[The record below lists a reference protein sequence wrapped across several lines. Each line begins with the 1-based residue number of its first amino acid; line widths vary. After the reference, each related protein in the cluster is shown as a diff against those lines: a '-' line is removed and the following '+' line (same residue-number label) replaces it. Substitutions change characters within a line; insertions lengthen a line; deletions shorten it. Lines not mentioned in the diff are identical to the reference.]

1 MITLQASCAIS
12 YSSLK
17 RIQETGIE
25 VNQRLGAGRSGGITF
40 NRRADGRRSTGAHR
54 HLQGGGT
61 MVTFDDCLALC
72 ELTEDEVD
80 AIAEH
85 ENLTQTA
92 ALEMGSYLIEG
103 PDGALRIQRIILDDI
118 AAARSRGD
126 LVHAARLKQTLRQF
140 IERHP
145 GRRSSE

>member
-1 MITLQASCAIS
+1 
-12 YSSLK
+12 
-17 RIQETGIE
+17 
-25 VNQRLGAGRSGGITF
+25 
-40 NRRADGRRSTGAHR
+40 
-54 HLQGGGT
+54 

-103 PDGALRIQRIILDDI
+103 PDGELRIQHIILDQI
-118 AAARSRGD
+118 AAARSRGN
-126 LVHAARLKQTLRQF
+126 LAHAARLKQTLRQF

-145 GRRSSE
+145 GQRSSE

>member
-1 MITLQASCAIS
+1 
-12 YSSLK
+12 
-17 RIQETGIE
+17 
-25 VNQRLGAGRSGGITF
+25 
-40 NRRADGRRSTGAHR
+40 
-54 HLQGGGT
+54 

-103 PDGALRIQRIILDDI
+103 PDGELRIQRIILDEI
-118 AAARSRGD
+118 AASRSRGD
-126 LVHAARLKQTLRQF
+126 LPHAARLKQTLRQF